1 MIALDARACVLDQFS
16 VLNPGGACS
25 LARAAVEAFINM
37 VDESGSERQ
46 IALLDVDHLADAPAG
61 RIGFE
66 IPQTIGRTGV
76 QA

>member
-37 VDESGSERQ
+37 LDESGGEGQ
-46 IALLDVDHLADAPAG
+46 IALLDVNHLADASAR

-66 IPQTIGRTGV
+66 IPQAIRGAGV